1 MKNTGLVLYDSA
13 ARKKRAF
20 IPADKRRIT
29 MYVCGPTVY
38 NYAHIGN
45 FRPAVVFDILFRV
58 LRYHYGA
65 ESVVYARNITDIDDK
80 IIKASQE
87 TGEPIESITAKF
99 SASYHE
105 ESAGLNVLPPTIEPI
120 ATNYIGEMVSMVE
133 QLIANGFAYVANG
146 HVLFATNRFNGYGS
160 FSGAD
165 RNEMLAGARVEVASY
180 KQNPADFVIWKP
192 SKTGE
197 PGWESPWGRGRP
209 GWHLECSTMIG
220 KELGKTIDIHGGGQ
234 DLRFPH
240 HENEIAQSA
249 GVHGGAPLARYWVH
263 NGFLQMGA
271 DKMSKSLGN
280 IVLVRDLL
288 KRWQGEVLRFALLS
302 AHYRQP
308 FEWSDNLLMQSKQQL
323 DRFYRIVEEASD
335 VTPSVPPQSVID
347 ALNDDMN
354 TPVAI
359 ATLHLLRDRIVHM
372 RDDNRIEAIASFK
385 AAGQL
390 LGFLT
395 TNPKQWFEGKPSE
408 GISAAEIEELIRRR
422 AIAREKH
429 DFAGADQ
436 IRDQLSTHHVVVED
450 GPAGTTWRRK

>member
-1 MKNTGLVLYDSA
+1 
-13 ARKKRAF
+13 
-20 IPADKRRIT
+20 
-29 MYVCGPTVY
+29 
-38 NYAHIGN
+38 
-45 FRPAVVFDILFRV
+45 
-58 LRYHYGA
+58 
-65 ESVVYARNITDIDDK
+65 
-80 IIKASQE
+80 
-87 TGEPIESITAKF
+87 
-99 SASYHE
+99 
-105 ESAGLNVLPPTIEPI
+105 
-120 ATNYIGEMVSMVE
+120 
-133 QLIANGFAYVANG
+133 
-146 HVLFATNRFNGYGS
+146 
-160 FSGAD
+160 
-165 RNEMLAGARVEVASY
+165 
-180 KQNPADFVIWKP
+180 
-192 SKTGE
+192 
-197 PGWESPWGRGRP
+197 
-209 GWHLECSTMIG
+209 MIG

-249 GVHGGAPLARYWVH
+249 GIHGGAPLAHYWVH

-323 DRFYRIVEEASD
+323 DRFYRIIEEASD

-347 ALNDDMN
+347 ALNDDLN

-359 ATLHLLRDRIVHM
+359 AALHLLRDRIVHM
-372 RDDNRIEAIASFK
+372 KGDNRIEAIASFK
-385 AAGQL
+385 ATGQL

-395 TNPKQWFEGKPSE
+395 TNPKQWFEGKPLE

-422 AIAREKH
+422 TIAREKH

-436 IRDQLSTHHVVVED
+436 VRDQLSTHHIVVED